1 MICPFDPFK
10 QGRHFYSF
18 TSRCDQDRELQLDDK
33 ATKIVLNAVGT
44 MDDVN
49 GRLLAFLDYV
59 AGKPS
64 DDEYI
69 QKLDEAVKKARAN
82 KEWRLE
88 YMTQRMRDLEN
99 QEIGADK
106 KERDIIENML
116 RRGKGTEEIADLC
129 GCPLSLVKEVEQSM
143 LVVS

>member
-1 MICPFDPFK
+1 M
-10 QGRHFYSF
+10 
-18 TSRCDQDRELQLDDK
+18 EDK

-44 MDDVN
+44 IDDVN

-64 DDEYI
+64 DDEYV

-88 YMTQRMRDLEN
+88 YMTGRMRDLEN
-99 QEIGADK
+99 QEIGEVRGADK
-106 KERDIIENML
+106 KEREIIENML
-116 RRGKGTEEIADLC
+116 KRGRSIEEVADLC
-129 GCPLSLVKEVEQSM
+129 GCPISLVKEVEQSM